1 MVNKKVSSKGQS
13 LEMTASQKISN
24 WVADNVVAEGKPT
37 MSVKMTNRVM
47 KGNGAA
53 ESHLE
58 FIMRVLGKL
67 RSDSNGSFSITL
79 PRDLSDDQTQKLSNA
94 CRNVHGEMEY
104 ILNTVYQMLPEEER
118 SRGKEIQMQNALR
131 KLMIGKLTD
140 VADAPNRVEN
150 YLKSNGLLYIPS
162 GAYMEL
168 KIVGGAMVFMEPEG
182 GFWREG
188 PEVVVD
194 DRKVPT
200 YVANWDLYGRTRL
213 PLSTDDIADFALNGV
228 FGLAKSFEEFWSKK
242 EIKSSD
248 YILDNFATWT
258 ETLEHKST
266 EVVRNALTTE
276 EMDLIEKDAESH
288 VSKMMCW

>member
-1 MVNKKVSSKGQS
+1 
-13 LEMTASQKISN
+13 MTASQKISN
-24 WVADNVVAEGKPT
+24 WVSDNVVAKGSPT

-47 KGNGAA
+47 KGSNAA

-58 FIMRVLGKL
+58 FIMRILGKL

-79 PRDLSDDQTQKLSNA
+79 PRDLSQEQTEELSKA
-94 CRNVHGEMEY
+94 CKNVHGEMEY

-118 SRGKEIQMQNALR
+118 SKGKEIQIQNALR
-131 KLMIGKLTD
+131 KFMIGGLVN
-140 VADAPNRVEN
+140 VADAPDRVEN

-168 KIVGGAMVFMEPEG
+168 KIVGGAMVFMEPEA

-194 DRKVPT
+194 NRKVPT

-213 PLSTDDIADFALNGV
+213 PLSTDDIADFALHGV
-228 FGLAKSFEEFWSKK
+228 FNLAKSFEEFWSNK

-248 YILDNFATWT
+248 YILEKFVEWT

-266 EVVRNALTTE
+266 EIIRNALTAE
-276 EMDLIEKDAESH
+276 EMDNIRKDAESH
-288 VSKMMCW
+288 VSKMMLW